1 MKVILIALALT
12 GVLGAGLPVVKSE
25 PNPEKRARLALENAD
40 EALTGAKESYAK
52 QDMAA
57 TTANLE
63 ELKDSVELARTS
75 LQETGKDPRRRPKA
89 FKYGEGRT
97 RELLRRLDA
106 FENAMDFQDRKVLDP
121 VKIKLQ
127 EVHEEWL
134 LGIMGRRKGGEE

>member
-1 MKVILIALALT
+1 MKAILIALALT
-12 GVLGAGLPVVKSE
+12 GVLGASLLDVKGE

-57 TTANLE
+57 TTASLE
-63 ELKDSVELARTS
+63 ELKDSVELARAS

-106 FENAMDFQDRKVLDP
+106 LENAMDFQDRKVLDP
-121 VKIKLQ
+121 VKTKLQ
-127 EVHEEWL
+127 EVHEGWL
-134 LGIMGRRKGGEE
+134 LGIMGRRKGGGE